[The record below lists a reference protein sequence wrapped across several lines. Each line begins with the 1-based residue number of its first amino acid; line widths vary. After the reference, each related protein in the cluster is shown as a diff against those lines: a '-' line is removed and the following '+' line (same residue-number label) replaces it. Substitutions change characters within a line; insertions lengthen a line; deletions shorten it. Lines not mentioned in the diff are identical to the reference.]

1 MLKREPVLRQW
12 EPVRLARRDEAMVRA
27 ANFILQRAHA
37 LPFSWG
43 GRPWSLTLLPADAV
57 GGMPPRRADLGTTW
71 CLDLLWGDAPFRLG
85 VTGQAALAWLS
96 NAYPDL
102 DLPELPD
109 LFVGAFLEAAGRAWL
124 APLSGLGRG
133 ELRVVRIEKAGDDTY
148 RQEEAW
154 CLQLKSEA
162 EGSQAP
168 IEAWFTTTRKGV
180 AHLTACLQDWSPAP
194 GPLGPE
200 SLPVVLRAEVGFT
213 WMTAAEWGT
222 LNPGDAILVERP
234 LLAPDGEMVLTAGP
248 LALRARPDQGRL
260 VVTANWPIR
269 PQGERLMDSD
279 EYDDSEGSPLD
290 ELRQVPLRVA
300 FDVGEVHLTVAELE
314 SLQVGQALD
323 LGRPLSEAVQVRING
338 TRVGWGE
345 LIDISGRLGVVLRA
359 LGNMSLEDLPLSH
372 ETEQGDSVDGEN
384 DLSPALQPEDLKETT
399 DAAEFGEL
407 PDFPPP
413 EA

>member
-1 MLKREPVLRQW
+1 MHKRDPVLREW

-37 LPFSWG
+37 LPFDWG
-43 GRPWSLTLLPADAV
+43 GRPWSITLLPADAV
-57 GGMPPRRADLGTTW
+57 DGIPPSRVDVGTTW
-71 CLDLLWGDAPFRLG
+71 CLELLWGDAPFRLY
-85 VTGQAALAWLS
+85 VTRQAALAWLS
-96 NAYPDL
+96 DAYPDL

-133 ELRVVRIEKAGDDTY
+133 ELRVVRIEKAGNDTY
-148 RQEEAW
+148 LKEEAW

-162 EGSQAP
+162 ASSRAP

-213 WMTAAEWGT
+213 WRTAAEWAD

-234 LLAPDGEMVLTAGP
+234 LLAPDGEMVLTAGS
-248 LALRARPDQGRL
+248 LSLRARPEHGRL
-260 VVTANWPIR
+260 VVTSNWPVQ
-269 PQGERLMDSD
+269 PQGGGLMDPD
-279 EYDDSEGSPLD
+279 DYDDSDSGPLD

-300 FDVGEVHLTVAELE
+300 FDVGEVRLTVAELE
-314 SLQVGQALD
+314 NLQVGQALD

-345 LIDISGRLGVVLRA
+345 LIDISGRLGVVLRS
-359 LGNMSLEDLPLSH
+359 LGNRSLEDLPLGR
-372 ETEQGDSVDGEN
+372 EAEQAAQMDGEH
-384 DLSPALQPEDLKETT
+384 ALRIESQPEESQGE
-399 DAAEFGEL
+399 AASSEFGGL
-407 PDFPPP
+407 PDLPPS